1 MCIRDSPTGQ
11 TRNRRHIQVS
21 QQRKTKLR
29 WPENSIEHKNVHRRR
44 SSSSSASIYIR
55 VYTSEADFTNPVS
68 MEEECENG
76 LTSWTCFT
84 ARRLEVVTVA
94 GLLWIYFVVFV

>member
-1 MCIRDSPTGQ
+1 MCIRD
-11 TRNRRHIQVS
+11 R
-21 QQRKTKLR
+21 
-29 WPENSIEHKNVHRRR
+29 
-44 SSSSSASIYIR
+44 
-55 VYTSEADFTNPVS
+55 YTNEADFTNPVS